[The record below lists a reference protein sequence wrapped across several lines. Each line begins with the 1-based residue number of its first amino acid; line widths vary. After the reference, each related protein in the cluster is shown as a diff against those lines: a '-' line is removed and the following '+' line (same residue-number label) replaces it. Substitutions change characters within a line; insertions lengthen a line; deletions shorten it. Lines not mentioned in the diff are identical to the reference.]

1 MSLFAS
7 FSVVSGATLLS
18 RVLGLLRD
26 VLFFATFG
34 TSIYGEAF
42 LLAFTIPN
50 LFRRMLG
57 EGTLTSAFIPV
68 FSESQL
74 VNKNNWSLLNEVL
87 SRLFVFLGCLSV
99 FVAFL
104 TFFTHQFA
112 WFSNPKW
119 YLANYLNGV
128 TFFYVIFICAS
139 AILVGALN
147 LRDRFLEGAL
157 SPVLLNLFLISA
169 LCFVGFNP
177 DFSFGQK
184 ALFLSL
190 AVVGAGLGQLYL
202 PWFRLR
208 KNFGWKFKW
217 KFSHSSELSEV
228 SSLFWVGA
236 FGAAIAQVNI
246 LISRILAY
254 TLDDPGGVSYLYMT
268 ARLVELPLGVFAIAI
283 STILFPVL
291 SRAASKG
298 DKVLYQSS
306 LFAGL
311 RMISMLT
318 IPSSIG
324 LLLLGG
330 LVISVLFEW
339 KAFGESNVIMA
350 SEVLMIVAWTIP
362 LYALSTF
369 LIKSYHSQKN
379 MKVPLRAAL
388 LSLLV
393 NLVCSLTLM
402 SAYGVIG
409 LAWANLLAA
418 LAQFIFLYCKNPD
431 LSWPSLLRNNQICL
445 PKIFTA
451 ACGMF
456 FSIQLISVFFDTAT
470 NKLESLL
477 QLSVFILVGA
487 FVYFLVLMLL
497 KFPLTGGKHL
507 LSVISKN

>member
-1 MSLFAS
+1 
-7 FSVVSGATLLS
+7 
-18 RVLGLLRD
+18 
-26 VLFFATFG
+26 
-34 TSIYGEAF
+34 
-42 LLAFTIPN
+42 
-50 LFRRMLG
+50 
-57 EGTLTSAFIPV
+57 
-68 FSESQL
+68 
-74 VNKNNWSLLNEVL
+74 
-87 SRLFVFLGCLSV
+87 
-99 FVAFL
+99 
-104 TFFTHQFA
+104 
-112 WFSNPKW
+112 
-119 YLANYLNGV
+119 
-128 TFFYVIFICAS
+128 
-139 AILVGALN
+139 
-147 LRDRFLEGAL
+147 
-157 SPVLLNLFLISA
+157 
-169 LCFVGFNP
+169 
-177 DFSFGQK
+177 
-184 ALFLSL
+184 
-190 AVVGAGLGQLYL
+190 
-202 PWFRLR
+202 
-208 KNFGWKFKW
+208 
-217 KFSHSSELSEV
+217 
-228 SSLFWVGA
+228 
-236 FGAAIAQVNI
+236 
-246 LISRILAY
+246 
-254 TLDDPGGVSYLYMT
+254 
-268 ARLVELPLGVFAIAI
+268 
-283 STILFPVL
+283 
-291 SRAASKG
+291 
-298 DKVLYQSS
+298 
-306 LFAGL
+306 
-311 RMISMLT
+311 MLT

-456 FSIQLISVFFDTAT
+456 FSIQLIRVFFDTAT